1 MASTAGKRYA
11 PVPAFGLN
19 PARRLSSQGVLTVPN
34 RIQNL
39 RNRAFHA
46 QHGRCFYCGVA
57 MWLTSPSELPGEHPK
72 HSAAVAQLKC
82 TAEHLVPRSEGG
94 KDAAGNI
101 AAACLHCN
109 WTRHK
114 RKRPPGP
121 DAYRAEVGR
130 RVRRGAWHQRWVF
143 ELRLLP
149 APAAFESVLRL

>member
-1 MASTAGKRYA
+1 MPTM
-11 PVPAFGLN
+11 P
-19 PARRLSSQGVLTVPN
+19 TT
-34 RIQNL
+34 IQRL
-39 RNRAFHA
+39 RNHAFHA

-57 MWLTSPSELPGEHPK
+57 MWLVSPSELPIERAKP
-72 HSAAVAQLKC
+72 SAAVAQLKC

-94 KDAAGNI
+94 KDAPGNI

-130 RVRRGAWHQRWVF
+130 RVRRGAWHHRWVF